1 LQPNPYKPHSQC
13 MASTQEKSEGVVA
26 ARKKIRTL
34 AENIG
39 SVIRGKDPVIDQLVV
54 CVVAGGHLLVEDRP
68 GVGKT
73 TLAYCLSRSIDGEF
87 SRIQFTSDLLPSDVL
102 GVSVFDE
109 RTREFVFRKGPIFA
123 NIVLADEIN
132 RTTPKTQSSLLEVM
146 DRSRVSIDGGT
157 YEVGQ
162 PFLVFAT
169 QNPVDFEGTF
179 PLPESQMDRFL
190 MRISMGYA
198 DYDSE
203 MEILRDSNLAY
214 DELRIEPVLNTSELL
229 ELQRLAA
236 TVFLEESIQ
245 HYLLRIVQATR
256 TENEF
261 RSGVSTRGLLALKRA
276 VQAKALCEGRDFVI
290 PEDVFATAL
299 PVLVHRLVPRR
310 ATADAIEERKA
321 VQAILR
327 SIIEE
332 IPAP

>member
-1 LQPNPYKPHSQC
+1 MS
-13 MASTQEKSEGVVA
+13 STVLEKSRVSW
-26 ARKKIRTL
+26 AREQLRLL
-34 AENIG
+34 AESIG
-39 SVIRGKDPVIDQLVV
+39 SVIRGKDEVVEQVIV

-73 TLAYCLSRSIDGEF
+73 TLAYSLARSLDSSF

-109 RTREFVFRKGPIFA
+109 RSREFVFRKGPIFA

-157 YEVGQ
+157 YEVGS
-162 PFLVFAT
+162 PFMVFAT

-198 DYDSE
+198 AYE
-203 MEILRDSNLAY
+203 AELTILRDPNLAY
-214 DELRIEPVLNTSELL
+214 DDLGVQPVLSAKDLL
-229 ELQRLAA
+229 EIQGMTAS
-236 TVFLEESIQ
+236 VFLEESIE

-256 TENEF
+256 TEAEF
-261 RSGVSTRGLLALKRA
+261 RSGVSTRGLLSLKRA
-276 VQAKALCEGRDFVI
+276 IQARAISQGRDFVI
-290 PEDVFATAL
+290 PEDVFTIAL
-299 PVLVHRLVPRR
+299 PVLVHRLVPKK
-310 ATADAIEERKA
+310 ATADAIEERKM
-321 VQAILR
+321 VQQILR